1 MNDCTPNLSPRSGR
15 GHLAHGEALCK
26 GAESESTSP
35 DGGGIWDVFRQR
47 PVPDCTEIPVK
58 GMPDIAP
65 TGLGGNLRIAFFPRF
80 RRGLNDVTRFAGFG
94 DADPSSWL
102 RRGLNDH
109 ARFAGSRATLT
120 QAVGL
125 DWVTTPR
132 WGSRWAA
139 FSLLAISL
147 LLLPSCSKVRAKSE
161 AVAAVTVGV
170 TKVTRKS
177 LQRQITLSSEL
188 VPFQEIDV
196 YAKESGFV
204 KRLLVDYGSR
214 VQAGQLMAVL
224 EIPELEAQLQVD
236 QASIKNATDE
246 VSRAE
251 HQVNRYKAMYT
262 ALHLEYTR
270 LNGVFQTQPGLVA
283 QQEVDDAQGKDL
295 AAASEVDAAESS
307 LQAAQSEL
315 LMDKSKLIHDQALF
329 DYARIT
335 APFAGVITQRYAN
348 LGTLMQAGTNSS
360 TQSMP
365 LVRLSEDDLFRLVIP
380 VPESSVRYIRVGDL
394 VEVQVPALSRSFPGK
409 VARFSVDVREDTRT
423 MHTEVD
429 VPNPDRLL
437 VPGMYAEATLTLE
450 GKNNVLS
457 VPLEGL
463 NQEGNQ
469 TTVDVVSPA
478 NKVDLR
484 VVTLGLES
492 STDAEVV
499 TGLAEGE
506 AVIVSDRSGLRPGQE
521 VRPQAV
527 QMLQYHG
534 AGQ

>member
-1 MNDCTPNLSPRSGR
+1 V
-15 GHLAHGEALCK
+15 
-26 GAESESTSP
+26 AE
-35 DGGGIWDVFRQR
+35 
-47 PVPDCTEIPVK
+47 
-58 GMPDIAP
+58 
-65 TGLGGNLRIAFFPRF
+65 
-80 RRGLNDVTRFAGFG
+80 
-94 DADPSSWL
+94 
-102 RRGLNDH
+102 
-109 ARFAGSRATLT
+109 
-120 QAVGL
+120 
-125 DWVTTPR
+125 
-132 WGSRWAA
+132 
-139 FSLLAISL
+139 
-147 LLLPSCSKVRAKSE
+147 
-161 AVAAVTVGV
+161 TVGV

-204 KRLLVDYGSR
+204 KKLNVDYGSR
-214 VQAGQLMAVL
+214 VQAGQLMATL

-251 HQVNRYKAMYT
+251 HQLKRYQAQYK

-270 LNGVFQTQPGLVA
+270 LNGVFESQPGLVA

-295 AAASEVDAAESS
+295 AAASQVDAGESS

-315 LMDKSKLIHDQALF
+315 LVDKSRLIHDQALF

-335 APFAGVITQRYAN
+335 APFAGVVTQRYAN
-348 LGTLMQAGTNSS
+348 LGTLMQAGTSSS

-380 VPESSVRYIRVGDL
+380 VPESSVRFIRVGDQ
-394 VEVQVPALSRSFPGK
+394 VQVQVPALNRSFPGK
-409 VARFSVDVREDTRT
+409 VARFSVDVQQDTRT

-429 VPNPDRLL
+429 VPNPGRLL
-437 VPGMYAEATLTLE
+437 MPGMYAEATLSLE
-450 GKNNVLS
+450 AKDNVLS
-457 VPLEGL
+457 VPLETL

-478 NKVDLR
+478 NKVELR
-484 VVTLGLES
+484 VITVGLET
-492 STDAEVV
+492 STDAEV
-499 TGLAEGE
+499 TSGLAEGE
-506 AVIVSDRSGLRPGQE
+506 LVIISDRSGLKPGEE
-521 VRPQAV
+521 VHPQAV

-534 AGQ
+534 NP